1 MQGDQSWKDGY
12 LQIGDE
18 FALQTI
24 PQRDENGK
32 MCVGFV
38 TAASVD
44 DSIFCDFLDGEHLFE
59 CCLKVDR
66 LTHTG

>member
-1 MQGDQSWKDGY
+1 MSSASSEQSWKDSY

-24 PQRDENGK
+24 PRRDEDGN

-38 TAASVD
+38 TAGQVD
-44 DSIFCDFLDGEHLFE
+44 NTIFCDFLDCE
-59 CCLKVDR
+59 CC
-66 LTHTG
+66 

>member
-1 MQGDQSWKDGY
+1 MGSTGEQSWKTGY

-24 PQRDENGK
+24 PRRDDGND

-38 TAASVD
+38 TAGQVD
-44 DSIFCDFLDGEHLFE
+44 DTMFCDFLD
-59 CCLKVDR
+59 CK
-66 LTHTG
+66 

>member
-1 MQGDQSWKDGY
+1 MTNQMGSTGEQSWKSGY

-24 PQRDENGK
+24 PRRDDDEK

-38 TAASVD
+38 TAGSVD
-44 DSIFCDFLDGEHLFE
+44 DTVFCDFLD
-59 CCLKVDR
+59 CK
-66 LTHTG
+66 